1 MITFYTIRQKP
12 LVFKGSLTVQNEIFS
27 IIIINLSLLL
37 AISWGYIIFRIKKT
51 IINEKKILTKIKTL
65 KGVID
70 KHNKSEP
77 KEINDENSKL
87 QYDCISNLKSINDNQ
102 IEIINEIDRID
113 KDNNLDFETKEKYI
127 KAELGKLKSQANNYE
142 NTIKMLKENIEQSSY
157 RLSFAED
164 KLLKQKEE
172 ILNLRNIK
180 DKNEITSKRNISL
193 NNENIKLRSIIEDK
207 KTNTKLAN
215 ELSKHKNKI
224 EEQGSELSQLMKEYV
239 KLEQEMKKTPK
250 QTTDSTND
258 IDNNIREI
266 EFALERALTEKD
278 FLESQFLE
286 LLDNHDEQLQ
296 LKDELKR
303 TKTEYLMLEEHFIDL
318 ADKV

>member
-1 MITFYTIRQKP
+1 
-12 LVFKGSLTVQNEIFS
+12 
-27 IIIINLSLLL
+27 
-37 AISWGYIIFRIKKT
+37 
-51 IINEKKILTKIKTL
+51 
-65 KGVID
+65 
-70 KHNKSEP
+70 
-77 KEINDENSKL
+77 
-87 QYDCISNLKSINDNQ
+87 
-102 IEIINEIDRID
+102 
-113 KDNNLDFETKEKYI
+113 
-127 KAELGKLKSQANNYE
+127 
-142 NTIKMLKENIEQSSY
+142 MLKENIEQSSY

-207 KTNTKLAN
+207 KANTKLVN

-239 KLEQEMKKTPK
+239 KLEQEIKKTPK
-250 QTTDSTND
+250 QATNSTND

>member
-1 MITFYTIRQKP
+1 
-12 LVFKGSLTVQNEIFS
+12 
-27 IIIINLSLLL
+27 
-37 AISWGYIIFRIKKT
+37 
-51 IINEKKILTKIKTL
+51 
-65 KGVID
+65 
-70 KHNKSEP
+70 
-77 KEINDENSKL
+77 
-87 QYDCISNLKSINDNQ
+87 
-102 IEIINEIDRID
+102 
-113 KDNNLDFETKEKYI
+113 
-127 KAELGKLKSQANNYE
+127 
-142 NTIKMLKENIEQSSY
+142 
-157 RLSFAED
+157 
-164 KLLKQKEE
+164 
-172 ILNLRNIK
+172 
-180 DKNEITSKRNISL
+180 
-193 NNENIKLRSIIEDK
+193 
-207 KTNTKLAN
+207 
-215 ELSKHKNKI
+215 
-224 EEQGSELSQLMKEYV
+224 MKEYV